1 MLPARLATP
10 IAPAALA
17 LCVVVVTLLAACTSS
32 PSAGSGGASADASA
46 SDEGGDAA
54 PHSDASADASSTP
67 DASPPL
73 DGASD
78 ALAATDASDGG
89 ACAVSAPG
97 FYLAPGGSDSN
108 ACTLASPCRTFEK
121 AQAMMAASST
131 IKTTYVRA
139 GTYARA
145 GAYTFADGESWL
157 GYPCDPP
164 HSATVDATNLST
176 GGPAFKCNSCSNVV
190 LWNFTFVGAPTFDGG
205 AWSDTNILL
214 SAATNVHIDDNV
226 FTGNLVSYSESDVY
240 SFNGNDVYIRGNTF
254 ESATSGEPVSAPY
267 TQAGTYAGLF
277 ITDNTFTGCQRFCVE
292 GQIQLTTIAVS
303 DLHIDR
309 NTFTDFQG
317 PSGSCGNGDHYIG
330 AISAAGPPSA
340 SAEWATNATL
350 WGNTLTLPST
360 NDNCVWGI
368 EVGWTGTAVEYNTIA
383 YTGVAMA
390 IGGMPGTEIEN
401 NTLTLLASGS
411 LQGGCAGGACAFIK
425 DGGYN
430 ASEWI
435 GANLI
440 NGSTVSGCVAPFCAT
455 GHGPY
460 GTKPAVS
467 TPSVAYAGAF
477 P

>member
-1 MLPARLATP
+1 MLFAPPLAPT
-10 IAPAALA
+10 ALA
-17 LCVVVVTLLAACTSS
+17 FCVVALLAACGSS
-32 PSAGSGGASADASA
+32 PSAGGGGDAVDGSTNGSDAASGYDASA
-46 SDEGGDAA
+46 E
-54 PHSDASADASSTP
+54 ASTGP
-67 DASPPL
+67 DSFSPP
-73 DGASD
+73 DSASD
-78 ALAATDASDGG
+78 AQGVADASDGG
-89 ACAVSAPG
+89 PCVVSAPG

-108 ACTLASPCRTFEK
+108 PCTLAAPCLTFEK
-121 AQAMMAASST
+121 AKTMMAASGT

-139 GTYARA
+139 GTYARTA
-145 GAYTFADGESWL
+145 AYAFDDGETWL

-164 HSATVDATNLST
+164 HSATVDATGLT
-176 GGPAFKCNSCSNVV
+176 MGGPAFKCESCSNVT

-205 AWSDTNILL
+205 AWSDANILL

-240 SFNGNDVYIRGNTF
+240 SFNGSGIYIRGNSF
-254 ESATSGEPVSAPY
+254 ESDASGEPVSAPY

-277 ITDNTFTGCQRFCVE
+277 VTDNTFTGCQRFCVE
-292 GQIQLTTIAVS
+292 SQIQLTTIAVS

-317 PSGSCGNGDHYIG
+317 PNGTCGNGDHYIG

-340 SAEWATNATL
+340 SAEWATGATL
-350 WGNTLTLPST
+350 WGNTITLPST

-368 EVGWTGTAVEYNTIA
+368 EVGWTGTAVEHNTIA

-411 LQGGCAGGACAFIK
+411 IQGGCGGGACAFIK

-430 ASEWI
+430 GSEWI
-435 GANLI
+435 GANTI
-440 NGSTVSGCVAPFCAT
+440 NGSMVSGCLAPFCAA

-460 GTKPAVS
+460 GTQPPVS
-467 TPSVAYAGAF
+467 TPSVVYTGAF